1 MAPAPHGSPGC
12 PGPPR
17 DPTPRFSRGS
27 QQPEVGYL
35 ENSCHPG
42 SSAHAPDG
50 TLLLYVRR
58 ASRPP
63 LWSPRLPISNPLGP
77 LCSRT
82 PPSSSALP
90 TGRQTDMVEKIKVP
104 AREPRALPRF
114 LHMEKGGA
122 GQEDLSC
129 LRSPP
134 CQAHPPSLLCWPQAA
149 PKGHRPLAE
158 PLVLPAGRP
167 VSAAHGC
174 GRKGGDVWT
183 GMCPPTRLWLS
194 PAPYCKP
201 SVLPQ
206 NAAGARGRRAAHG
219 PGTGQPA
226 CAWKG
231 RLTDTCP
238 GGSPAAAASNSGSG
252 CNRLSPRGLE
262 LILVAHAG
270 VLVSEVSGN
279 LPEVA
284 GLAWGQRGRR
294 PGPDRRP
301 AWALTALRL
310 GFASGP
316 RDRNGS

>member
-42 SSAHAPDG
+42 SSAHAPG
-50 TLLLYVRR
+50 QMAHYSFTCVGPPC
-58 ASRPP
+58 PP
-63 LWSPRLPISNPLGP
+63 LWSPRRLPISNPLGP

-122 GQEDLSC
+122 RQEDLSC
-129 LRSPP
+129 LRSPR

-167 VSAAHGC
+167 VSGAHGC

-194 PAPYCKP
+194 PAPCRKP

-206 NAAGARGRRAAHG
+206 DAAGTRGRHAAHG
-219 PGTGQPA
+219 PGTSQLT

-231 RLTDTCP
+231 RLMDTCVAPAREGPRPPPPQKVATVRFGLQQAEPQGPRTHP
-238 GGSPAAAASNSGSG
+238 GGT
-252 CNRLSPRGLE
+252 RRG
-262 LILVAHAG
+262 
-270 VLVSEVSGN
+270 
-279 LPEVA
+279 
-284 GLAWGQRGRR
+284 
-294 PGPDRRP
+294 PG
-301 AWALTALRL
+301 
-310 GFASGP
+310 F
-316 RDRNGS
+316 

>member
-58 ASRPP
+58 APRPP
-63 LWSPRLPISNPLGP
+63 LWSPRRLPISNPLGA

-90 TGRQTDMVEKIKVP
+90 TGRQTDMVEKNKGASPGASRSASVSP
-104 AREPRALPRF
+104 YG
-114 LHMEKGGA
+114 KGGA

-129 LRSPP
+129 RRRTR

-194 PAPYCKP
+194 PAPCRKP

-231 RLTDTCP
+231 RLMDTCVA
-238 GGSPAAAASNSGSG
+238 PAREG
-252 CNRLSPRGLE
+252 P
-262 LILVAHAG
+262 
-270 VLVSEVSGN
+270 
-279 LPEVA
+279 
-284 GLAWGQRGRR
+284 RR
-294 PGPDRRP
+294 PPPQKVATVRFGLQQAEPQGP
-301 AWALTALRL
+301 
-310 GFASGP
+310 
-316 RDRNGS
+316 